1 MAKQAAPLT
10 ISTAAQQL
18 LVAYERYLTDVLD
31 LRPATIRNYLSDV
44 RLFMA
49 WCEQA
54 WQANDAEAV
63 FSPERVATPTVT
75 RYRDY
80 LQHDQERKPNTVNRY
95 LVSLKRYFNWAVDRE
110 LITRDPTRVVKLV
123 AQTPRPPRH
132 LSDTEEEALI
142 TAVTNGGNLR
152 DLTLITLMLHTGLR
166 VSEVCNLK
174 WEHVVTR
181 KRSGYLRVWGK
192 RNKYRE
198 IPLNVTARRALE
210 RYEKDG
216 LNKGQTGPY
225 VFVSQRTETSLT
237 PRGIGFLIA
246 KYADQAY
253 IENLRAHDL
262 RHRFGYRMAE
272 RVPLHRLAQIMG
284 HDSLD
289 TTMLYVRGTQH
300 DLQQAVETIAWQ

>member
-1 MAKQAAPLT
+1 
-10 ISTAAQQL
+10 
-18 LVAYERYLTDVLD
+18 
-31 LRPATIRNYLSDV
+31 
-44 RLFMA
+44 MA

-54 WQANDAEAV
+54 WQENDAGTV

-80 LQHDQERKPNTVNRY
+80 LQHDLKRKPNTVNRY
-95 LVSLKRYFNWAVDRE
+95 LVSLKHYFSWAVDNE
-110 LITRDPTRVVKLV
+110 LIARDPTRVVKLV

-142 TAVTNGGNLR
+142 TAVTSGGNLR

-166 VSEVCNLK
+166 VGEVCNLK
-174 WEHVVTR
+174 WEHVVKR
-181 KRSGYLRVWGK
+181 KRGGYLRIWGK

-198 IPLNVTARRALE
+198 VPLNVTARRALE
-210 RYEKDG
+210 RYEDHG
-216 LNKGQTGPY
+216 LAEEQTGTY
-225 VFVSQRTETSLT
+225 VFASQRTKTQLT
-237 PRGIGFLIA
+237 PRGVGFLIA
-246 KYADQAY
+246 KYADQARV
-253 IENLRAHDL
+253 ENLRAHDL
-262 RHRFGYRMAE
+262 RHRFGYCMAE

-289 TTMLYVRGTQH
+289 TTMLYVRGTQQ